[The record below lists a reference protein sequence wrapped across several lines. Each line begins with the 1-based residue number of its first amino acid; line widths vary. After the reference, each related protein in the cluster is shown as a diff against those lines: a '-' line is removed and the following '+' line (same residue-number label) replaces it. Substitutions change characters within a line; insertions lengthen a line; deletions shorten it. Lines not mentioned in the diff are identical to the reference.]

1 MGSLIPINIV
11 KSENE
16 ETKRKETVDN
26 IERRTTRARSFIKQ
40 AYPIHFICRLILYN
54 STFISFAVLFYIIQ
68 PLNRHYM
75 NNN

>member
-40 AYPIHFICRLILYN
+40 AYPIHFIGRLILYN